1 MVNPAGPDH
10 WQSRRLWS
18 LWEIMKR
25 IHVNHLMKHMW
36 MFGDMETYGHLYA
49 GGLWYRPVLFLGK
62 DLYPKHKKTIIEE
75 LKEIKKLCIEL
86 GLDASLE
93 SVEKMLSLTE
103 TATKYHEFR
112 KLADELEGRLLDQ
125 LKNRYCLSL
134 TMAEAQFY
142 AEPRKGWETII
153 DRFSATITD
162 IEEMSKCF
170 ALGRHA
176 ASVFHSLQVVEIG
189 LIELGTLI
197 GAKDHQTGWNAT
209 TIKLQQIMAAK
220 HSDRTAFQQQ
230 HSMFIEQILATTE
243 ILKRAWRNKVSHAQG
258 KLTLLTTDF
267 GAEVAE
273 EIIVASR
280 SFMRRLATEAPAN
293 PDPDA

>member
-1 MVNPAGPDH
+1 MNPAGDH
-10 WQSRRLWS
+10 PGQSRRLWS

-25 IHVNHLMKHMW
+25 IHVNHLMQHMW

-49 GGLWYRPVLFLGK
+49 GGLWFRPVLFLGR
-62 DLYPKHKKTIIEE
+62 DLYPKHKQTIIQE
-75 LKEIKKLCIEL
+75 LEAIKALCMEL
-86 GLDASLE
+86 NLDASLA
-93 SVEKMLSLTE
+93 SVEKMLALTG

-112 KLADELEGRLLDQ
+112 KLADELESRLLDQ
-125 LKNRYCLSL
+125 LQSRYCLSL

-142 AEPRKGWETII
+142 SEPRKGWETII
-153 DRFSATITD
+153 DRFPATTTD

-176 ASVFHSLQVVEIG
+176 ACAFHSLQVVEIG
-189 LIELGTLI
+189 LIELGSLI

-209 TIKLQQIMAAK
+209 TAKLQQIMTAK
-220 HSDRTAFQQQ
+220 HSDRTTFQQQ
-230 HSMFIEQILATTE
+230 HAMFIEQILATTE

-267 GAEVAE
+267 SAEVAE
-273 EIIVASR
+273 EIMVASR